1 MTFKDFIIS
10 RAQMFFFLVSM
21 ILLAQVSLGMI
32 IEPQRALY
40 YKDFIGTFA
49 MAGACMLP
57 TVVTYSKKELN
68 LKQMLFRHVIQFTM
82 IELIMLTFA
91 IMGIENSPKKWMSVL
106 AIGVVTAIIYF
117 LAIFILWYKQ
127 YRESKILT
135 ELLKD
140 FQHE

>member
-32 IEPQRALY
+32 IEPQQVLH
-40 YKDFIGTFA
+40 YKDFISTFV

-57 TVVTYSKKELN
+57 TVVTYSKKELK
-68 LKQMLFRHVIQFTM
+68 LKQMIFRQAIQFAM
-82 IELIMLTFA
+82 IEAIMLTFA
-91 IMGIENSPKKWMSVL
+91 IIGIESSAEKPLNVL
-106 AIGVVTAIIYF
+106 TICIVTAIIYF
-117 LAIFILWYKQ
+117 LAIFIMWYKQ

-140 FQHE
+140 FQQD